1 MLKVTKD
8 ANLLLYND
16 EYHEI
21 SKQASTRNYEDIEN
35 IFKAIDKAK
44 IRLEANVN
52 FDVAIELMVLTIKD

>member
-35 IFKAIDKAK
+35 IIKAIDKAK